1 VHMELNERA
10 VTGARRI
17 FGRHTLLFPHAM
29 TPSMLLEGLA
39 VYMESQ
45 NEQGYGRLHNS
56 HFAMQ
61 MRMEVASG
69 QLADLN
75 QIVVANK
82 RLPLGSNYLYG
93 AYFIDYLAKT
103 YGEDALQHF
112 LSDYSGYLIPGV
124 FLNRSA
130 QRAFG
135 KDFFALWQEFRADL
149 ITQFSDQIVQSKE
162 QPSEAQSLDSQPF
175 EYLLANGGSE
185 QLLAWRRDGVDR
197 ANLAMWDSKQ
207 NQWQRLLT
215 T

>member
-1 VHMELNERA
+1 
-10 VTGARRI
+10 
-17 FGRHTLLFPHAM
+17 
-29 TPSMLLEGLA
+29 
-39 VYMESQ
+39 
-45 NEQGYGRLHNS
+45 
-56 HFAMQ
+56 
-61 MRMEVASG
+61 
-69 QLADLN
+69 
-75 QIVVANK
+75 
-82 RLPLGSNYLYG
+82 LYG

-215 T
+215 TKSLTSLDVHPQQGIVASQVNSYLDGRVLNDLYRYVDGQWQRLTEQQRFTQVRWSRDGQSVFATRHEQGLPELWQV